1 MKASHRVVIF
11 NVLAPHQPRLPM
23 AVPPLPHRPQ
33 LHISSRVPSTSVTW
47 QCHVCLSCPW
57 HDPRKRMLLASC
69 VAPAESH
76 PLWQRAHHLTAAE
89 ATVTFVDALS
99 PVPRQGIRAARTNPR
114 LKTTVP
120 ARVTDRIKHGLDSWE
135 VQEGFMAQYKE
146 MQILLSFKPF
156 LCYHRFFFFPSLG
169 VRLNSAFR
177 VRKLT
182 QSAAATWPRL
192 LCFPVGACGSRMP
205 HRVPLSS
212 ELCSGETVPASL
224 WARGPFR
231 EGNSPRVPG
240 DSPSFHTKSPV
251 CEDTSQ
257 TWVHWDDT
265 EKGMGAWACLLAW
278 PNT

>member
-1 MKASHRVVIF
+1 M
-11 NVLAPHQPRLPM
+11 
-23 AVPPLPHRPQ
+23 
-33 LHISSRVPSTSVTW
+33 
-47 QCHVCLSCPW
+47 
-57 HDPRKRMLLASC
+57 
-69 VAPAESH
+69 
-76 PLWQRAHHLTAAE
+76 
-89 ATVTFVDALS
+89 TFVDALS

-192 LCFPVGACGSRMP
+192 LCFPVGACGHGCLTGSLCRLSFVLRRLSLHP
-205 HRVPLSS
+205 FEPGAHSGRATLPGCLGILLLFTPRVLCVRTPLRPGYIGMTLRREW
-212 ELCSGETVPASL
+212 ELGPACWHDQIPNASCAKIRSISL
-224 WARGPFR
+224 W
-231 EGNSPRVPG
+231 
-240 DSPSFHTKSPV
+240 
-251 CEDTSQ
+251 
-257 TWVHWDDT
+257 
-265 EKGMGAWACLLAW
+265 
-278 PNT
+278 